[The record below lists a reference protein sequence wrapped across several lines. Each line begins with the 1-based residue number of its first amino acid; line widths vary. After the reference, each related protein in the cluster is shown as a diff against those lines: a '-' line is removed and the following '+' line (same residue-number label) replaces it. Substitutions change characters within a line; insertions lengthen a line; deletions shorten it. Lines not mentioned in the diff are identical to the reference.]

1 MRGLMC
7 PFVPLLFPNDTL
19 NTHRLTPP
27 QVQVVSL
34 VTWLIDGL
42 EGMPT
47 ISYSRSQWIFAL
59 AAALEKPIHCDTG
72 AALR

>member
-1 MRGLMC
+1 MQWMA
-7 PFVPLLFPNDTL
+7 PS
-19 NTHRLTPP
+19 
-27 QVQVVSL
+27 QVRVVSL
-34 VTWLIDGL
+34 VMWLIDGL
-42 EGMPT
+42 EGLPA